1 MNNLKFKNKRQ
12 IKDFETIYKN
22 VFFKDC
28 KNNFL
33 NDIIIDISNLKD
45 NEILQV
51 ANLYKNN
58 KNIIVNTNNKKI
70 AIQ

>member
-22 VFFKDC
+22 VFFKDY